1 VICEPECRVV
11 VLANADVR
19 VLGVDACK
27 TGWVGITL
35 EGRETRGHLAS
46 NIEELVGQ
54 AAAEGP
60 LDAVAIDIPIG
71 LPDKGC
77 RKADELARAAIGPR
91 RSSVFMTPVRSA
103 LLAPHHA
110 TAVATNREL
119 AGEGISLQAYGL
131 RTKLLQVE
139 RWVAETDHRVIEVHP
154 EVRSQSWREH
164 R

>member
-1 VICEPECRVV
+1 MPDE
-11 VLANADVR
+11 R

-35 EGRETRGHLAS
+35 EGREARGHLAS
-46 NIEELVGQ
+46 NIDELVGQ
-54 AAAEGP
+54 AATEGP
-60 LDAVAIDIPIG
+60 LDAVAIDISIG
-71 LPDKGC
+71 LPDKGR

-103 LLAPHHA
+103 LLAPHDA
-110 TAVATNREL
+110 AAVATNREL

-139 RWVAETDHRVIEVHP
+139 RWVAETDTASSRCIRRSRLRLWQRHR
-154 EVRSQSWREH
+154 
-164 R
+164 